1 MMTNRSCRIWRTLL
15 LSIALLREYQR
26 YFQKKS
32 SLIFITS
39 LPRGVDSM
47 ALRTV
52 LGETTALEWF
62 SKSLSLITADET
74 NIQEE
79 AKTNYL

>member
-1 MMTNRSCRIWRTLL
+1 
-15 LSIALLREYQR
+15 
-26 YFQKKS
+26 
-32 SLIFITS
+32 
-39 LPRGVDSM
+39 M

-79 AKTNYL
+79 AKTNNL

>member
-1 MMTNRSCRIWRTLL
+1 
-15 LSIALLREYQR
+15 
-26 YFQKKS
+26 
-32 SLIFITS
+32 
-39 LPRGVDSM
+39 M

-62 SKSLSLITADET
+62 SKTLSLITADQT

-79 AKTNYL
+79 AKTNYF